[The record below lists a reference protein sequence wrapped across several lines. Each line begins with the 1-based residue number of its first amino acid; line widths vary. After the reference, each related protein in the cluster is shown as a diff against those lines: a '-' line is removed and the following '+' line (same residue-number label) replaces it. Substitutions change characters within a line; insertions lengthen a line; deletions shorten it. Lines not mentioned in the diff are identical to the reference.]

1 MDIVIYIYISR
12 KGGAPKVIGWVIT
25 FTHYRCTCYKL
36 FIYCNLNRSWVFI
49 PGEYVLV
56 P

>member
-1 MDIVIYIYISR
+1 MNIVMYIYISR

-25 FTHYRCTCYKL
+25 FTNYRCMCHKL
-36 FIYCNLNRSWVFI
+36 FIYCNLNRSCLFI
-49 PGEYVLV
+49 PREYFLM